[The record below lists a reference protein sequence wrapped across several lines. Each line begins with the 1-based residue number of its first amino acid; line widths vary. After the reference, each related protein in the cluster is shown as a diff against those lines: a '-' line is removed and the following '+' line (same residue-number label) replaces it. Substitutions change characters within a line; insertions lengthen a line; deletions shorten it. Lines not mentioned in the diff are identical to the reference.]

1 MTPTQLSCPKCGA
14 VLRTAKPLPA
24 GKKVSCPKCGAGFV
38 VGQGERQSAAARASA
53 PKQVAGVQKKPAGDP
68 PVAPVLP
75 PDDDEEGGGTYTV
88 KTEQESG
95 EPEINYVPDTSTRD
109 LRGPAMEAV
118 INPSNK
124 MMLVG
129 ATGFLG
135 WVAFAIALSI
145 PLLFPLGTA
154 EEREKKKE
162 EFAKKVKEAEAFNKP
177 PPVEDK
183 ESSFFQIGSLDF
195 REIAELPWYL
205 IVPCLLPLGLGMA
218 YSAAL
223 SAGAVKVQN
232 LESREWGIASSIMAM
247 IPFNA
252 GGLLLILAMVLN
264 LVLDLMFEDWTKYFY
279 MSILLVAAWGTN
291 LAVGIWM
298 LTTLNKPEVIAGFE
312 YRAE

>member
-24 GKKVSCPKCGAGFV
+24 GKKVSCPKCGAGFAV
-38 VGQGERQSAAARASA
+38 PGERRAAPARASA
-53 PKQVAGVQKKPAGDP
+53 PKQAAGVQKKPAGAP
-68 PVAPVLP
+68 VPVAPVLP
-75 PDDDEEGGGTYTV
+75 PDDEDEGGGTYTV
-88 KTEQESG
+88 KTEEASTG
-95 EPEINYVPDTSTRD
+95 PEINYVPDTSTRD
-109 LRGPAMEAV
+109 MRGPAVEAL

-135 WVAFAIALSI
+135 WVAFAIALSV
-145 PLLFPLGTA
+145 PLLFPLGTG
-154 EEREKKKE
+154 EEREKKRA
-162 EFAKKVKEAEAFNKP
+162 EFAAKVKEAEAFNKP
-177 PPVEDK
+177 PPAPEE
-183 ESSFFQIGSLDF
+183 ESSFYMIGSLDF

-205 IVPCLLPLGLGMA
+205 IIPCLLPLGLGLA
-218 YSAAL
+218 YSAAV

-232 LESREWGIASSIMAM
+232 LESREWGVASSIMAM

-264 LVLDLMFEDWTKYFY
+264 LILDLMFEGFTKYFY

-298 LTTLNKPEVIAGFE
+298 LTTLNKPEVIEGFE
-312 YRAE
+312 YRPE